1 MIRRYLTRRVLGA
14 LAVAAAAAVTIVAA
28 KSPGQ
33 EKSDVYSDVDRFVSV
48 LQHISNYYVDDIND
62 EELLRAAIKRML
74 GDLDPHTQFLES
86 SDLRNLRV
94 GTTGKYSGLGIE
106 VSTRRGYPV
115 IVSPMEGT
123 PAQRAGLQTGDLI
136 VAIDGD
142 DTFGMLLQDVSKLLR
157 GPAGTS
163 VNLTVRRRGEP
174 EAIEFNVVRD
184 IIHIPNI
191 STCTV
196 IGRDVGYVRLT
207 HYAAGTASEL
217 DECFDELESQGVK
230 GMILDLRGNPGGL
243 LLEAVKVCEQFLPQG
258 KLLVF
263 TRGRISGESVEYIS
277 ESPRSRKDIPLVVL
291 VDGGTASAAEI
302 VAGAIQDWDLGLVL
316 GTVTFGKGS
325 VQRVIDLGGDQALK
339 LTTSHYYTPS
349 GRCIHR
355 KTEDEEPLQRIVS
368 DAADEPVLP
377 PDEVPVEPEGGEEF
391 RTAGGRTV
399 LGGGGITPD
408 LIIEPTEIPKL
419 AVEVERRRLP
429 FNFAVDYIGKNP
441 EVLRPEVT
449 DEMMLGFKEFILDE
463 GVTLDEGEYQAA
475 RDALSLALSR
485 ELSRRLHGDEE
496 ATLVAL
502 KGDRMIQA
510 AVEILSVAEGTA
522 DLFREAAARGESG
535 R

>member
-1 MIRRYLTRRVLGA
+1 MRRYLTRRVLGA
-14 LAVAAAAAVTIVAA
+14 LAIAAAAAATIVAA
-28 KSPGQ
+28 KGPGQ
-33 EKSDVYSDVDRFVSV
+33 EKGDAYSDVDRFVSV
-48 LQHISNYYVDDIND
+48 LQHIRSYYVDDVDD

-106 VSTRRGYPV
+106 VSTRRGYPI

-142 DTFGMLLQDVSKLLR
+142 DTFGMLLQDVSKALR

-163 VNLTVRRRGEP
+163 VNLTVRRKGEP
-174 EAIEFNVVRD
+174 EVIEFNVVRD

-191 STCTV
+191 STCAV
-196 IGRDVGYVRLT
+196 IGGDVGYVRLT

-217 DECFDELESQGVK
+217 DACFEELESRGVR

-243 LLEAVKVCEQFLPQG
+243 LLEAVSVCEQFLPQG

-263 TRGRISGESVEYIS
+263 TRGRVSGESVEYIS
-277 ESPRSRKDIPLVVL
+277 KSPRSRKDIPLVLL

-302 VAGAIQDWDLGLVL
+302 VAGAIQDWDLGLIV
-316 GTVTFGKGS
+316 GTATFGKGS
-325 VQRVIDLGGDQALK
+325 VQRVMDLGGDQALK
-339 LTTSHYYTPS
+339 LTTSYYYTPS
-349 GRCIHR
+349 GRCIHK
-355 KTEDEEPLQRIVS
+355 KTEDEEPLQRIMSGV
-368 DAADEPVLP
+368 ADEPVNP
-377 PDEVPVEPEGGEEF
+377 QDEVPVGSEGGEEF

-399 LGGGGITPD
+399 LGSGGITPD
-408 LIIEPTEIPKL
+408 LIVEPTEIPRL
-419 AVEVERRRLP
+419 AAEVERRRLP
-429 FNFAVDYIGKNP
+429 FNFAVGYIARNP
-441 EVLRPEVT
+441 EMLRPEVT
-449 DEMMLGFKEFILDE
+449 DEMMISFKEFILDE
-463 GVTLDEGEYQAA
+463 GVSFDEGEYEAA
-475 RDALSLALSR
+475 GDALSLAVSR
-485 ELSRRLHGDEE
+485 ELSRGLHGDEE

-502 KGDRMIQA
+502 GGDRMIQV
-510 AVEILSVAEGTA
+510 AVEILSVAERA
-522 DLFREAAARGESG
+522 DDLFREAAARGESV